1 MLRIRFI
8 QHTMSS
14 TLVVKTAVHGLQD
27 SSWLTGQF
35 ESETLAK
42 NLLLSTKVVTRMI
55 GMRWLFTATT
65 RILELLSG
73 DLPWEISKTCHYFT
87 THEGKI
93 IGEVT
98 ACCIHNEEAGGM
110 EIPQCQIFERNTV
123 P

>member
-1 MLRIRFI
+1 MA
-8 QHTMSS
+8 TMF
-14 TLVVKTAVHGLQD
+14 
-27 SSWLTGQF
+27 TGQF
-35 ESETLAK
+35 ESQMLGQEFI
-42 NLLLSTKVVTRMI
+42 VI
-55 GMRWLFTATT
+55 Q
-65 RILELLSG
+65 ESG
-73 DLPWEISKTCHYFT
+73 HSHDRHAVAVYCHNKDPGVIVGDIPWEISKTCHYFT